1 MMEETHVSPS
11 KYLWVWVWLA
21 GLMLLGV
28 FFSRLPVSTRLIALL
43 ILSLSTIKAMLVVLY
58 YMHLKFDRRWLV
70 LVAVFPLVLVALA
83 TLVVLSS
90 RLVRL

>member
-1 MMEETHVSPS
+1 MMEETHVSPA

-28 FFSRLPVSTRLIALL
+28 FFSRLPVSTQLIALL
-43 ILSLSTIKAMLVVLY
+43 VLLLSTIKAMLVVLY